1 MEDIKENIIYQRLD
15 YDEENLEIPDNKS
28 DFLLK
33 LQVFKN
39 LINRIKNNNCL
50 NDLYKVRKG

>member
-15 YDEENLEIPDNKS
+15 LDEDNLEIPDNKS

-33 LQVFKN
+33 L
-39 LINRIKNNNCL
+39 
-50 NDLYKVRKG
+50 